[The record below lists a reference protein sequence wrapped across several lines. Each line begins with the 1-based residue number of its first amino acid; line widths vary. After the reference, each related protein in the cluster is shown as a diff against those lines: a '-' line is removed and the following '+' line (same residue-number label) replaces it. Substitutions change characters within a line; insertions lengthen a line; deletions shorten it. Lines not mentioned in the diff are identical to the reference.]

1 MMTTD
6 LTTVVV
12 CYHYERKTTT
22 MREKTM
28 MMMLMTT
35 TTCSAY
41 LFVSTL
47 RSSVDLLD
55 LKSVVVVVV
64 CVLQQIQAET
74 TRKDVSLCACL
85 QRCDAYNDPHQSID
99 YSQNKNKTVTPNTS
113 QPLTQT

>member
-35 TTCSAY
+35 TCSAC

-55 LKSVVVVVV
+55 LKSVVVVVVV

-85 QRCDAYNDPHQSID
+85 QRCDAYNDPHQPID
-99 YSQNKNKTVTPNTS
+99 EVPTTTHKTKTRR
-113 QPLTQT
+113 